1 MVYDKIKILMEKEFM
16 LKDLLLKSRS
26 YRRFYENEHIDEG
39 TLKELVDLTR
49 LTPSTVNSQPLR
61 FRIVS
66 SPEEN
71 AKVFECLSWAGLL
84 KDWDG
89 PDEGERPSAYIVILC
104 DLSVGKDKRFDDGI
118 AAQTIMLGAAELGLG
133 GCIFGSVK
141 RDKLAESLSVDT
153 EKYSIDLVLALG
165 KTKENV
171 IIVDI
176 PESGSTAY
184 FRDENGVHYV
194 PKHSVD
200 TLIV

>member
-1 MVYDKIKILMEKEFM
+1 MVYDKIKILMENDFL

-61 FRIVS
+61 FRIVC

>member
-1 MVYDKIKILMEKEFM
+1 M

-61 FRIVS
+61 FRIVC

-118 AAQTIMLGAAELGLG
+118 SAQTIMLGAAELGLG

-171 IIVDI
+171 KIVDI

>member
-61 FRIVS
+61 FRIVC

>member
-1 MVYDKIKILMEKEFM
+1 MVYDIIKMLMEKEFM
-16 LKDLLLKSRS
+16 LKELLLKSRS
-26 YRRFYENEHIDEG
+26 YRRFYENERIDEG
-39 TLKELVDLTR
+39 TLKELVELTR

-61 FRIVS
+61 FRIVC

-141 RDKLAESLSVDT
+141 RDKLAENLSVDT

-171 IIVDI
+171 KIVDI